1 MVNGKRSITIAL
13 PLEFQE
19 ICQGDGVSPEQVIR
33 GFIAD
38 LCHLDGSNGSDERR
52 LAVQYY
58 VRCGY
63 PYMRDG

>member
-1 MVNGKRSITIAL
+1 MVNGKRSITVEL
-13 PLEFQE
+13 TFEFQQL
-19 ICQGDGVSPEQVIR
+19 CQDDGVSPERVIR

-38 LCHLDGSNGSDERR
+38 LCHTEGTSGSDERR

-63 PYMRDG
+63 PYMRG